1 MLSSSV
7 AQISY
12 AQRFS
17 LYLLFSVS
25 LRAVDQGTFHIVI
38 GIFIIIILY
47 WSYWCTFSIQQ
58 KRLYVCV

>member
-47 WSYWCTFSIQQ
+47 
-58 KRLYVCV
+58 